1 MARPVSAAA
10 AKNLIQKHRT
20 LLTGLEQAAPR
31 QESRREIVRAAA
43 GAMVTRET
51 LALLREI
58 PLEELNRDK
67 QGIRLKPLREQGY
80 ETVGELYGI
89 PVRKL
94 EAINGI
100 SPEGAQD
107 IRREANAIAAEAKK
121 SVRIRLSADDRSEK
135 ATNLVAAL
143 YGFIKAA
150 EPAARCETL
159 LAHKEALERAI
170 ADLAP
175 ATGTAKWLFASAAA
189 KERAL
194 SAYEY
199 LSAMLAG
206 DYGRKSTKSLAA
218 LQGLNSLRSSAA
230 WEDFSKNPI
239 PYFTALEELC
249 PGLLESEDDVYG
261 LPGELADA
269 VAEQEFSTEGLRCT
283 LRRYQA
289 WGVRYIL
296 RQERVL
302 LGDEMGLGKT
312 VQAIA
317 AMVALKNT
325 GATHFL
331 VVCPASVLTNWCR
344 EIQKHSVLKAL
355 KIHGDGREA
364 ALTQWLREGGVAVTT
379 YETTGLIALPEDF
392 LFAMAVVDEA
402 HYIKNPG
409 AQRTKNAKALCE
421 RALRLLFMTGTALEN
436 RVDEMLEL
444 IAILQPKIAKKLKA
458 VSHLSAAPRFREQIA
473 PVYYRRRREDV
484 LTELPELIETM
495 DWCTMTPEEEKI
507 YEKAVLQKRY
517 AEARR
522 VSWSVDD
529 LTKSS
534 KARRL
539 LDIVE
544 DAEEDGRKIIVF
556 SFFLDTVE
564 KVSRLLGERCMP
576 VITGSIPPAR
586 RQKILDEFE
595 AAPAG
600 TVLVAQIQSGGTGL
614 NIQTASVVVLC
625 EPQFKPSIENQ
636 AISRAYRMGQA
647 RTVLVHRL
655 LCEDSVDEKITAL
668 LEEKQSLF
676 DAFADESAAALESL
690 ELDQTAFGSILQEEI
705 DRISRKNGLPPETTL
720 ILPEA

>member
-10 AKNLIQKHRT
+10 AKNLIQKHRA
-20 LLTGLEQAAPR
+20 LLTELEQAAPR
-31 QESRREIVRAAA
+31 QESRAEEVRAAA

-51 LALLREI
+51 LALLRDI
-58 PLEELNRDK
+58 PLEELNRGR
-67 QGIRLKPLREQGY
+67 QGIRLKPLRDQGY
-80 ETVGELYGI
+80 ETIGELYGI
-89 PVRKL
+89 PARKL
-94 EAINGI
+94 ETISGI
-100 SPEGAQD
+100 SPEGAQA

-121 SVRIRLSADDRSEK
+121 SVRIRLSADDRNEK
-135 ATNLVAAL
+135 AATLVAAL
-143 YGFIKAA
+143 CGFIKGAK
-150 EPAARCETL
+150 PTARCETL
-159 LAHKEALERAI
+159 LAHKPDLERAI
-170 ADLAP
+170 ANLTP
-175 ATGTAKWLFASAAA
+175 TTGTVKWFFASAAA

-199 LSAMLAG
+199 LSSMLAG
-206 DYGRKSTKSLAA
+206 VYGRETAGTLEA
-218 LQGLNSLRSSAA
+218 LQAPNSIRSAA

-269 VAEQEFSTEGLRCT
+269 VAEQEFSTEGLHCT

-325 GATHFL
+325 GETHFL
-331 VVCPASVLTNWCR
+331 VICPASVLTNWCR
-344 EIQKHSVLKAL
+344 EIQKHSILKAFRV
-355 KIHGDGREA
+355 HGDGRDT
-364 ALTQWLREGGVAVTT
+364 ALALWLREGGVAVTT

-402 HYIKNPG
+402 HYIKNPE
-409 AQRTKNAKALCE
+409 AKRTKHTKALCE
-421 RALRLLFMTGTALEN
+421 HAMRLLFMTGTALEN
-436 RVDEMLEL
+436 RVEEMLEL
-444 IAILQPKIAKKLKA
+444 IAILQPKIARKLQT
-458 VSHLSAAPRFREQIA
+458 VSYLSAAPRFREQIA

-495 DWCTMTPEEEKI
+495 DWCTMTPEEETV

-529 LTKSS
+529 LAKSS
-534 KARRL
+534 KAQRL

-564 KVSRLLGERCMP
+564 KVFRLLGERCMP
-576 VITGSIPPAR
+576 PITGSIPPAR
-586 RQKILDEFE
+586 RQEILDEFE

-600 TVLVAQIQSGGTGL
+600 AVLVAQIQSGGTGL

-647 RTVLVHRL
+647 RNVLVHRL

-668 LEEKQSLF
+668 LEEKQTLF

-690 ELDQTAFGSILQEEI
+690 ELDQNTFGNILQEEI
-705 DRISRKNGLPPETTL
+705 DRISRKNGILSETPQL
-720 ILPEA
+720 IL

>member
-10 AKNLIQKHRT
+10 AKNLIQKHRA
-20 LLTGLEQAAPR
+20 LLTGLEQTVSR
-31 QESRREIVRAAA
+31 QESRKDAVRTAA

-89 PVRKL
+89 PARKL

-100 SPEGAQD
+100 SPEGAQA

-150 EPAARCETL
+150 EPTARCQKL
-159 LAHKEALERAI
+159 LADFRHTVERAL

-175 ATGTAKWLFASAAA
+175 AAGTVKWLFASAAS
-189 KERAL
+189 KERAVA
-194 SAYEY
+194 AYER

-206 DYGRKSTKSLAA
+206 DYGRESTKALTA
-218 LQGLNSLRSSAA
+218 LQGLTALRPSAA
-230 WEDFSKNPI
+230 WEDFSKDPI

-325 GATHFL
+325 GETHFL
-331 VVCPASVLTNWCR
+331 VVCPASVVTNWCR
-344 EIQKHSVLKAL
+344 EIQKHSVLKAHRV
-355 KIHGDGREA
+355 HGDGRDA

-409 AQRTKNAKALCE
+409 AQRTKNTKALCE

-436 RVDEMLEL
+436 RVEEMLEL
-444 IAILQPKIAKKLKA
+444 IAVLQPKIARKLKT
-458 VSHLSAAPRFREQIA
+458 VSYLSAAPRFREQLA

-495 DWCTMTPEEEKI
+495 DWCTMTPEEEKV

-522 VSWSVDD
+522 VSWSVDNPV
-529 LTKSS
+529 KSS
-534 KARRL
+534 KAQRL

-586 RQKILDEFE
+586 RQEILDEFE

-600 TVLVAQIQSGGTGL
+600 AVLVAQIQSGGTGL

-668 LEEKQSLF
+668 LEEKQSVF

-690 ELDQTAFGSILQEEI
+690 ELDQTAFGNILQEEI
-705 DRISRKNGLPPETTL
+705 DRINRKNGLPPQTPDTL
-720 ILPEA
+720 Q